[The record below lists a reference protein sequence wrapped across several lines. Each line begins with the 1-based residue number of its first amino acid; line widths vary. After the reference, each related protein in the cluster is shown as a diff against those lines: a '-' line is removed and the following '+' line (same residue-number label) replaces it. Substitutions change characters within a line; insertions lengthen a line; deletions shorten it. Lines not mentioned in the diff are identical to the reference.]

1 MAQKAGSLP
10 YYELPEYSESFTAG
24 TVASRLIDGLGFRFY
39 WATDGLR
46 KEDLEYRPTPESR
59 SVAETIDHIHGMT
72 SMVLKSVC
80 KIDIN
85 PTEDH
90 NFEEKRA
97 EILMNLKSVSA
108 ILKTAKAEEFENFNI
123 NLRNGESVPFWFFIN
138 GQITDSIWHCGQISS
153 FRRITGNPISSKV
166 SFFRGVV
173 KD

>member
-1 MAQKAGSLP
+1 MAQKAGSHP

-24 TVASRLIDGLGFRFY
+24 TVASRLIDGL
-39 WATDGLR
+39 R
-46 KEDLEYRPTPESR
+46 KEDLEYRPTLESR

-97 EILMNLKSVSA
+97 KILMNLKSVSA

-123 NLRNGESVPFWFFIN
+123 NLRNHESVPFWFFIN

-166 SFFRGVV
+166 SFFRGEV